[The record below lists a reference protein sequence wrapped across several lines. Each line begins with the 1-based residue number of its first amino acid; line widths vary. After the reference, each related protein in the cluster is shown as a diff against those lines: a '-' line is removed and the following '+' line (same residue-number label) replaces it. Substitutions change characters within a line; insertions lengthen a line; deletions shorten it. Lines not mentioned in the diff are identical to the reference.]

1 MNIVIIGQGAIG
13 LLWYFKLS
21 QKPENN
27 VSLQCS
33 ERLNNAPNQLFFIDT
48 AKQEHQQRLRFT
60 REVDFQQADLVI
72 YCLKAYAIKDAQQ
85 KYNSIINKKAIII
98 YSHNGLLALDNPLN
112 QSPEHLLSSQ
122 TEISMLMTHG
132 SLKTNDFQIIH
143 TGAGQTDIGLIQGD
157 ISQEQIDK
165 LINVLNTALPR
176 VSWQSN
182 IKEKQWLKLAINCVI
197 NPLTAIHNC
206 DNGVISSEDY
216 RQAISHLLQEIIT
229 IAEKNNLR
237 LSLDELTRT
246 VLTVAENTAEN
257 CSSMRSDILAK
268 RKTSPSSLISSHQ

>member
-1 MNIVIIGQGAIG
+1 MKIVHRCK
-13 LLWYFKLS
+13 WC
-21 QKPENN
+21 
-27 VSLQCS
+27 V
-33 ERLNNAPNQLFFIDT
+33 FI
-48 AKQEHQQRLRFT
+48 L
-60 REVDFQQADLVI
+60 I
-72 YCLKAYAIKDAQQ
+72 CGSAQ
-85 KYNSIINKKAIII
+85 YNSIINKKAIII

-268 RKTSPSSLISSHQ
+268 RKTEIDHINGFIHQQGIKHDIATSYNTSLWQQIKKLETTYLS